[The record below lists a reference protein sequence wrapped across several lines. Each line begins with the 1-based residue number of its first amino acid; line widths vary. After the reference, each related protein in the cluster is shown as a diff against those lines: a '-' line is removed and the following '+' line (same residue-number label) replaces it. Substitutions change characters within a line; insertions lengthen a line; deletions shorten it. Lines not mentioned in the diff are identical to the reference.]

1 MACALHMISVVIPTR
16 NEEHNIAAFL
26 AALHPEVELVVVDAS
41 DDGTDQVIMATRPA
55 HTTVIR
61 SRAGI
66 ARARQLGA
74 EAARG
79 RWIVFSDADVQFE
92 PGYFSYLAQHISGD
106 AFYGPKY
113 STAPYRRYSQL
124 FNAGQWAFHRLGI
137 PAASGSNMG
146 LRREVFERVGG
157 FRLDLPVNEDTE
169 LMMRVKRRGFQVDYI
184 PELAVRSLDDRR
196 LKRGVVLKTLHSLS
210 RNSLLFVSGYIPIPR
225 RWLSHDWGYWSI
237 RDAHRAHFRDV
248 SA

>member
-1 MACALHMISVVIPTR
+1 MACTLDTISVVIPTR
-16 NEEHNIAAFL
+16 NEAHNIAAFL
-26 AALHPEVELVVVDAS
+26 ATLHSAVELVVVDAS
-41 DDGTDQVIMATRPA
+41 DDDTAQLIMATRPVR
-55 HTTVIR
+55 TTVIR
-61 SRAGI
+61 SRVGI

-74 EAARG
+74 EVARG
-79 RWIVFSDADVQFE
+79 GWIVFSDADVCFE
-92 PGYFSYLAQHISGD
+92 PGYFPYLAQHISSD

-113 STAPYRRYSQL
+113 STETFRRYSQL
-124 FNAGQWAFHRLGI
+124 FNASQRAFHRLGI

-169 LMMRVKRRGFQVDYI
+169 LMMRVQRQGFRVDYL

-196 LKRGVVLKTLHSLS
+196 LERGVVLKTLHSLS
-210 RNSLLFVSGYIPIPR
+210 RNSLLFISAYIPIPR
-225 RWLSHDWGYWSI
+225 RWLSHDWGYWGI
-237 RDAHRAHFRDV
+237 RDAHSSHFRDF